1 LPPLRRRDL
10 DSDPLRQFG
19 AWFDTASAGDHAADV
34 TAVALATATTD
45 AAPSVRMV
53 LLHGFDAEGFRF
65 YTGYASRKAS
75 ELDRNPKAA
84 MLFHWPEQGRQ
95 VRLEGVV
102 ARLTA
107 VRSDAYFESRPAA
120 SRLGAWASNQGAVL
134 TSRAELETALAEARD
149 RFGAGPIPR
158 PERWGGYELT
168 PHRFEFWQ
176 HGAARLH
183 DRFVYRR
190 RDGGWI
196 IERLAP

>member
-19 AWFDTASAGDHAADV
+19 AWFDTAAAGDHAADV
-34 TAVALATATTD
+34 TAVALATATSS
-45 AAPSVRMV
+45 AVPSVRMV
-53 LLHGFDAEGFRF
+53 LLHGFDSDGFRF

-75 ELDRNPKAA
+75 ELDQNPQAA
-84 MLFHWPEQGRQ
+84 LLFHWPEEGRQ
-95 VRLEGVV
+95 VRIEGAV

-107 VRSDAYFESRPAA
+107 DQSDAYFESRPAE
-120 SRLGAWASNQGAVL
+120 SRLGAWASHQGAVL
-134 TSRAELETALAEARD
+134 TSRAELEGALEDVRA

-158 PERWGGYELT
+158 PERWGGYALT
-168 PHRFEFWQ
+168 PRRFEFWQ

-183 DRFVYRR
+183 DRFGYRR
-190 RDGGWI
+190 EHDLWI